1 MLHEP
6 LHAQLA
12 RLGLRGAADA
22 LVRLQPD
29 DGLLDALA
37 LLLEAESLHRDSLAQ
52 ARRDVDE
59 SFRVHPINT
68 RRI

>member
-29 DGLLDALA
+29 DALLDALA